1 MAFPPDFPSVGEWD
15 ISYYDDYENNK
26 PVHTERM
33 FVTEYLGEYK
43 LMRRKTKYG
52 WDFRA
57 GDRSKYLMQSSTT
70 PWCMYTWMSVI
81 YLTGAKKV
89 N

>member
-15 ISYYDDYENNK
+15 ISYYENNK

-43 LMRRKTKYG
+43 LMRQKTKYG
-52 WDFRA
+52 WDFRT
-57 GDRSKYLMQSSTT
+57 GDRSNYLMQSSTT
-70 PWCMYTWMSVI
+70 LWCMYTWMSVI
-81 YLTGAKKV
+81 YLTAAKKV
-89 N
+89 Q